1 MTKVDPFEHDDAAY
15 VLGALSPAER
25 AAFEEHLQSCADC
38 TARVREIE
46 DVPDL
51 LAGIAA
57 TDIVEP
63 PEPLPDTLLPGLIR
77 RAAVRRRR
85 QRWLIG
91 GLASVAAACL
101 IALVAVVWPTSSNS
115 PKQPAQQAFVTVA
128 KSPVRAT
135 ATLTQKAWGTG
146 IDLHCHYVAGV
157 DRSFSYDLV
166 VYGKSG
172 KPQTVGSW
180 SLPPDRDIE
189 FPAGTAL
196 PLDQIAK
203 MEITLPDGT
212 PVLRLTT

>member
-1 MTKVDPFEHDDAAY
+1 MSKLDPFEHDDAAY
-15 VLGALSPAER
+15 VLGALSPADR
-25 AAFEEHLQSCADC
+25 AAFEEHLQTCLEC

-63 PEPLPDTLLPGLIR
+63 PEPMPDTLLPGLIR
-77 RAAVRRRR
+77 RAVVQRRR
-85 QRWLIG
+85 QRWLVG

-101 IALVAVVWPTSSNS
+101 IALVAVVWPTSSS
-115 PKQPAQQAFVTVA
+115 APKKPTAQAFVAVA
-128 KSPVRAT
+128 DSPVRAS
-135 ATLTQKAWGTG
+135 AVLTQKAWGTG

-157 DRSFSYDLV
+157 DRIFRYDLV
-166 VYGKSG
+166 VYGRSG

-180 SLPPDRDIE
+180 ALPPDRDIE

-196 PLDQIAK
+196 PLDQITK
-203 MEITLPDGT
+203 MEITLPNGT

>member
-38 TARVREIE
+38 TAR
-46 DVPDL
+46 
-51 LAGIAA
+51 
-57 TDIVEP
+57 
-63 PEPLPDTLLPGLIR
+63 
-77 RAAVRRRR
+77 
-85 QRWLIG
+85 
-91 GLASVAAACL
+91 ASVAAACL